1 MLGVRYSTAVARE
14 DFTWLGA
21 EPPHG
26 TRPSFDR
33 FSRLPSDMRRL
44 RPGLAAEL
52 VGARRQDADSKS
64 L

>member
-1 MLGVRYSTAVARE
+1 MPGVRYSTAVARE
-14 DFTWLGA
+14 DFTWLGV
-21 EPPHG
+21 EPRYG